1 MELSGGQQQ
10 RVSVARAIIIQ
21 PSILLADEPTGN
33 LDDENASRLMELFI
47 QMNKMFGTTI
57 ILATHNKKLLETYKF
72 PIIMVE
78 NHHVAFSG
86 VNSEKE
92 NTSARKWKG
101 PQPQNYFSEISK
113 QFEDIGKE

>member
-1 MELSGGQQQ
+1 M
-10 RVSVARAIIIQ
+10 ARAIIIQ
-21 PSILLADEPTGN
+21 PAVLLADEPTGN

-47 QMNKMFGTTI
+47 KMNKMFGTTI

-72 PIIMVE
+72 PIITVE

-86 VNSEKE
+86 AK
-92 NTSARKWKG
+92 TDQDAAARKWKG

-113 QFEDIGKE
+113 QFEGIGKA